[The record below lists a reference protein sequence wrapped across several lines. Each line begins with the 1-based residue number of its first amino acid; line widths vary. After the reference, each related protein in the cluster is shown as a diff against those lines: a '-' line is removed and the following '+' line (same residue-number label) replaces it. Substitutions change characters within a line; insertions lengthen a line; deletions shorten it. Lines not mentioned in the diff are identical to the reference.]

1 MSLTRSAR
9 PLCWWTDPPP
19 SRAQS
24 CLSVTLPTACAFPTK
39 LQDIQTSQPSCAL
52 LLLSRDLPPVVPA
65 PRSAW
70 FPWGALPVPHGSPTT
85 GCLCT
90 PLLSPH
96 PTRTRLPH
104 SSSPTSRWVP
114 HFTCSP
120 PSHLPRTQ
128 YPTSTP
134 KGSTPHGAV
143 CPLPIHRLPYFW
155 QNMLSESTALLRM
168 PSAQWRGEGRW

>member
-96 PTRTRLPH
+96 TARTRLPH
-104 SSSPTSRWVP
+104 ITVGAPFHLLPSQSPAPHPIPHVHSQRLHSPWGGVP
-114 HFTCSP
+114 P
-120 PSHLPRTQ
+120 PHPPLTIFLA
-128 YPTSTP
+128 
-134 KGSTPHGAV
+134 KHAV
-143 CPLPIHRLPYFW
+143 
-155 QNMLSESTALLRM
+155 
-168 PSAQWRGEGRW
+168 